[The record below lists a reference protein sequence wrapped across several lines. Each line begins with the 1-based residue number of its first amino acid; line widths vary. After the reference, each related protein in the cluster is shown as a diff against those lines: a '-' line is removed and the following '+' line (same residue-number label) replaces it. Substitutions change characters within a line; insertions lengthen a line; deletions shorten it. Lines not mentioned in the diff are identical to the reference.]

1 MREVILDT
9 ETTGLDPS
17 SGHRIVEIGCI
28 ETQNHIPTG
37 DVFQCYVDPERD
49 MPEGAFAVHG
59 LSSEF
64 LADKPKFADIADQF
78 LAFIGDDPLVI
89 HNAEFDLRFLNAEL
103 ILLGKSPLER
113 SRAVDTVGL
122 ARRRYPGAQV
132 SLDALCRRF
141 EIDLTRRE
149 KHGALLDA
157 ELLAEVYLYLM
168 GGRQPGLDL
177 HVDTVTV
184 DAAATINAERPTRS
198 PRPHAPSAAE
208 AEAHEALLDQITQPI
223 WRSGRTGDSRWRRRA
238 GDQAQ
243 VRHHDARLD
252 SAGALPLSRCAD
264 HHVRARYGGRKGW
277 LAAAVATPCQGD
289 GVPGLLSLPAAG
301 ALPDRC

>member
-17 SGHRIVEIGCI
+17 SGDRVVEIGCI
-28 ETQNHIPTG
+28 ETHNHMPTG
-37 DVFQCYVDPERD
+37 AHFHCYVNPERD

-64 LADKPKFADIADQF
+64 LSDKPIFADVAAPF
-78 LAFIGDDPLVI
+78 LEFIGTDPLVI
-89 HNAEFDLRFLNAEL
+89 HNAKFDMGFLNAEL
-103 ILLGKSPLER
+103 SRLDKPAIEY
-113 SRAVDTVGL
+113 SRAVDTVAL

-141 EIDLTRRE
+141 EIDLSRRE

-177 HVDTVTV
+177 NV
-184 DAAATINAERPTRS
+184 DAAKAAAEGITEIERPQR
-198 PRPHAPSAAE
+198 PARPHAPSPAE
-208 AEAHEALLDQITQPI
+208 AEAHEAFLDQITDPI
-223 WRSGRTGDSRWRRRA
+223 WRSGT
-238 GDQAQ
+238 
-243 VRHHDARLD
+243 
-252 SAGALPLSRCAD
+252 
-264 HHVRARYGGRKGW
+264 
-277 LAAAVATPCQGD
+277 
-289 GVPGLLSLPAAG
+289 
-301 ALPDRC
+301 